1 MLFNI
6 EMSLKSWYI
15 GETAQ
20 KEEVATEQEF
30 EEADP

>member
-1 MLFNI
+1 MLYNI

-15 GETAQ
+15 GETAH
-20 KEEVATEQEF
+20 KEEVDTEQEF